1 MVSSGGLP
9 NIAKSTGGRNLST
22 DGGYAVMRPSVQA
35 FIPDY
40 SLVPATD
47 LLYLEIRW
55 VIMRNKRTVFA

>member
-1 MVSSGGLP
+1 
-9 NIAKSTGGRNLST
+9 
-22 DGGYAVMRPSVQA
+22 MRPSVQA

-55 VIMRNKRTVFA
+55 VIVRNKHTFPLFQSLSTIFAWAIALLRT